1 MKNLINKY
9 NETMQ
14 TLARIHLTMHDSE
27 HKLAGIQSL
36 STSVLEN
43 PICQARRKV
52 KGSVCEKCY
61 AAHLVAYR
69 KNLNNCLI
77 RNYKILTDH
86 LLDKREAA
94 SCQFMTALGRIES
107 FGDVSCVTHARNYI
121 RIERANPQTRFV
133 IFSKNLE
140 IYHEAFELEGKPR
153 NTTFVYSSP
162 NVNEIAEIPAKYED
176 MVDHVFTVH
185 DKAHYTE
192 YRGTPSECNRLR
204 CLKCQKCWKRTSK
217 KNPRNINE
225 ELR

>member
-1 MKNLINKY
+1 MEIMKKFDS
-9 NETMQ
+9 TVQ
-14 TLARIHLTMHDSE
+14 TIARLHLTTHDKE

-36 STSVLEN
+36 STSVLDN

-52 KGSVCEKCY
+52 PGSVCAKCY

-69 KNLNNCLI
+69 KSLNNCLI
-77 RNYKILTDH
+77 RNYGILTDH
-86 LLDKREAA
+86 LLTKREAA
-94 SCQFMTALGRIES
+94 TCQFVTALGRIES
-107 FGDVSCVTHARNYI
+107 FGDVSSVLHARNYI
-121 RIERANPQTRFV
+121 RVERANPMTRFV

-140 IYHEAFELEGKPR
+140 IYHEAFEIEGKPK

-162 NVNEIAEIPAKYED
+162 NVNEIAEIPAKYER

-185 DKAHYTE
+185 DKAHYKD
-192 YRGTPSECNRLR
+192 YRGTPSECKGLR
-204 CLKCQKCWKRTSK
+204 CMRCQKCWHRVSK